1 VRVVDIIAKKRD
13 KQTNTEEEIN
23 FLIQSYLADESI
35 KYQVAAWLMA
45 AFLNGLTT
53 NETAYLTKAMLN
65 SGDILTINSSKP
77 LVDKH
82 SSGGVGDKISIPLA
96 PLAASM
102 GLAVPMMSG
111 RALGITGGTVDKLEA
126 ITGYRTNLTN
136 TEFLAIIKESG
147 YAMTSQ
153 TATIAPADKL
163 IYGLRDVTATV
174 ENTGLITASILSKK
188 IAEGAQALLFD
199 VKCGSGA
206 FMKNIEQ
213 ATNLA
218 NSLVQA
224 AKAMGRP
231 AMALITNMNQP
242 LGLMTGNFLEIEESI
257 VTLQGKGP
265 ADITALVVKQAA
277 AMAVLGGLA
286 KEPEAGEELAQ
297 QKLAGGEA
305 LEYFYNNI
313 KLQGGD
319 VAKLKAD
326 VGTRRA
332 VYSYNITA
340 REAGYLKI
348 DAGLIGQ
355 SGVVLGVGRNKTED
369 TVDSEAGFI
378 FNYKNG
384 AKVNKGQQLVTLY
397 ASDEAKLAAS
407 VQLAEQAFSFSNEY
421 TADELIYKVIS

>member
-1 VRVVDIIAKKRD
+1 MRVVDIIAKKRD